1 MRDFIF
7 RVWIIKN
14 NKKIFDL
21 LKYNQYV
28 KLPVYDYK
36 RIGVKTLSI
45 SYQLF
50 ELCVKECGTLHAFES

>member
-50 ELCVKECGTLHAFES
+50 KLCVKECGTLHAFES

>member
-14 NKKIFDL
+14 NKKFFDL

-50 ELCVKECGTLHAFES
+50 NCVLKNVEPFHAFES